1 MRKKFLAV
9 CLCAAMVMSFAACSG
24 GAGNSSATGSSNAT
38 GSSSAAGGSSAADS
52 KAESSSGT
60 SAQASGIQGYDDL
73 NGKTIGVQNGT
84 TGDTYVTG
92 DIKDGKL
99 SKETTVERYNKGFEA
114 VQALLQ
120 GKIDAVVI
128 DDQPAKVFVEENKGL
143 KILDEEYTKEDYAIC
158 LAKENTELLEKINT
172 AIAKLKSDGTL
183 QKIVDY
189 YIGGK
194 EGATPYQRI
203 EGIAR
208 SNGTLTMATNAEFPP
223 YEYHDNGKIVGID
236 ADFAQ
241 AIADE
246 LSMEF
251 TIEDM
256 SFDSIIAAVQTGK
269 ADIGCAGMT
278 VTEDR
283 KKSVNFTDTYYTG
296 RQVIIIKE

>member
-24 GAGNSSATGSSNAT
+24 GAGSSSTAGSS
-38 GSSSAAGGSSAADS
+38 GAAGGSSAADS
-52 KAESSSGT
+52 KAESS

-92 DIKDGKL
+92 DIDDGKL

-114 VQALLQ
+114 VQALQQ

-143 KILDEEYTKEDYAIC
+143 KILDEDYTKEDYAIC

-223 YEYHDNGKIVGID
+223 YEYYDNDKIVGID

-246 LSMEF
+246 LGMEF

-256 SFDSIIAAVQTGK
+256 AFDSIIAAVQTGK
-269 ADIGCAGMT
+269 VDIGCAGMT

-283 KKSVNFTDTYYTG
+283 KKSVNFTESYYTG
-296 RQVIIIKE
+296 RQVIIVKE